1 MIDLERLKPI
11 LKDLIPEE
19 SMSDA
24 VIRIQE
30 IDEEMDESA
39 LQEALAENNRLKE
52 QNKKLTDI
60 FFTGKKDEF
69 DGVLPDRPNDE
80 AEGDEDEEEPDKIDD
95 LFENREYEKGE
106 TKLNG

>member
-1 MIDLERLKPI
+1 MIDLEKLKPI
-11 LKDLIPEE
+11 LKDLIPDE

-30 IDEEMDESA
+30 IDEEMDDSS
-39 LQEALAENNRLKE
+39 LQNALAENERLKE

-60 FFTGKKDEF
+60 FFTGKKEEF
-69 DGVLPDRPNDE
+69 DDAPLPDEP
-80 AEGDEDEEEPDKIDD
+80 AEGDEEEESVETFKD
-95 LFENREYEKGE
+95 LFEDGEYKKGE

>member
-1 MIDLERLKPI
+1 MIDLEKLKPI

-30 IDEEMDESA
+30 IDEEMDDSS
-39 LQEALAENNRLKE
+39 LQNALAENERLKD

-60 FFTGKKDEF
+60 FFTGKKEEF
-69 DGVLPDRPNDE
+69 DDANLPDEP
-80 AEGDEDEEEPDKIDD
+80 AEGDEEEKSVETFED
-95 LFENREYEKGE
+95 LFETEEYVKGV

>member
-30 IDEEMDESA
+30 IDEEMDDSS
-39 LQEALAENNRLKE
+39 LQNALAENERLKE

-60 FFTGKKDEF
+60 FFTGKKEEF
-69 DGVLPDRPNDE
+69 DDAPLPDEPAD
-80 AEGDEDEEEPDKIDD
+80 GDDEEESVETFKD
-95 LFENREYEKGE
+95 LFEDGEYKKGE

>member
-30 IDEEMDESA
+30 IDEEMDDSS
-39 LQEALAENNRLKE
+39 LQNALAENERLKE

-60 FFTGKKDEF
+60 FFTGKKEEF
-69 DGVLPDRPNDE
+69 DDAPLPDEP
-80 AEGDEDEEEPDKIDD
+80 AGGDDEEDSVETFKD
-95 LFENREYEKGE
+95 LFEDGEYKKGE